1 MKFRRLL
8 ILLLVMSL
16 WGGTM
21 MFADSAAQKV
31 RVIVNGEDL
40 SDAGLLSDG
49 KTYLAVRQLANSLQ
63 SLVVWDETSK
73 KVTVYKPNVHMF
85 LFQDNTIFGNVNK
98 GNRYTFK
105 VFAQIDNLKTDV
117 AAVKVSIFDPS
128 GSEKVIQ
135 SQNVSLNNKDNFWY
149 RTDDIKYNFD
159 SSGKYAV
166 RFFMKVNATDEWNLV
181 SEKIITAQ

>member
-31 RVIVNGEDL
+31 RVIVNGEELD
-40 SDAGLLSDG
+40 DAGLISDG
-49 KTYLAVRQLANSLQ
+49 KTYLAVRQLASTLQ
-63 SLVVWDETSK
+63 SLVIWDEASK

-85 LFQDNTIFGNVNK
+85 LFQDNNIFGNVNK
-98 GNRYTFK
+98 GNHYTFK
-105 VFAQIDNLKTDV
+105 VFAQIDNLKTEV
-117 AAVKVSIFDPS
+117 AAVKVSIYDPS
-128 GSEKVIQ
+128 GTEKVIQ
-135 SQNVSLNNKDNFWY
+135 SQNVSVNKDNFWY

-159 SSGKYAV
+159 ASGKYAV
-166 RFFMKVNATDEWNLV
+166 RFFLKVNANDEWKLV

>member
-31 RVIVNGEDL
+31 RVIVNGEELD
-40 SDAGLLSDG
+40 DAGLISDG
-49 KTYLAVRQLANSLQ
+49 KTYLAVRQLASTLQ
-63 SLVVWDETSK
+63 SLVIWDEASK

-85 LFQDNTIFGNVNK
+85 LFQDNNIFGNVNK

-117 AAVKVSIFDPS
+117 AAVKVSIYDPS
-128 GSEKVIQ
+128 GTEKVIQ
-135 SQNVSLNNKDNFWY
+135 SQNVSVNKDNFWY

-159 SSGKYAV
+159 ASGKYAV
-166 RFFMKVNATDEWNLV
+166 RFFLKVNANDEWKLV